1 MSVTSWVPT
10 VTRIN
15 DGDII
20 DQALLNTPIDQLTQ
34 RDQHLYDK
42 FAQLA
47 NKSVLVV
54 TDQPIHP
61 KASFTSGELALA
73 YYRSDSFGQGLDKGI
88 TGFSSSATSSM
99 FTPNVSN
106 YSFGMVKAV
115 NALKNTADLFIEG
128 LCELDVPL
136 NDSTLGLIQK
146 DANGVVETFAVGP
159 YYLSSKSPGK
169 ITNNPSGIPVYVG
182 YAISTTKFILHTN
195 VDEFSQFF
203 INYRYHV
210 LDRVAGTPVFTPT
223 STVTFTGSISAVTT
237 SNTVSVLTLNTAASG
252 GTLAIGSTIT
262 GTNVQANTT
271 ILALISGTLGATGS
285 TYSLSVPHRTA
296 VTLQSITATS
306 ASGTWTI
313 TNTNTNALG
322 WVPATGTFPAGAMF
336 RYNIPS
342 AAIMLSSDNFTTTEE
357 QQEAAELSKNLP
369 PLPANFNQ
377 LYSNGTLLR
386 YYDVYDTAGRYSID
400 SYGIWWYSNKA
411 NEVPWSQSY
420 PTTNNE
426 PSKWVSIKTA
436 LGTTS
441 RNNLFLSFSK
451 FNPAL
456 RTQLVSSLSPLTTSV
471 SNFIKFYSKDN
482 PSQQAVTGDLLIDID
497 APVTQ
502 VGFSATTLQALTEY
516 PTTSSATYT
525 AGRAVAALAYSKT
538 DGAFK
543 AVVTPVVSKLL
554 GTKGISVADQ
564 GHGVWQVSYLSEG
577 AVGLVDSIEPVNARL
592 EFRGLSSYI
601 KLPPTYT
608 TSYGFIGKIVLPQG
622 YFTGKDLNIVFH
634 LFGSSNVVSGGNGN
648 VSFSFEYSTV
658 SAANGAFPVAANT
671 LVGST
676 ATVPV
681 TTTFSMVSSGAYT
694 PYTSIKVAPSLTIP
708 GSVVS
713 EDSIVNFKIT
723 RVAPSS
729 SPYAGDIGVLATYWN
744 IPSAST

>member
-136 NDSTLGLIQK
+136 DDSTLGLIQK

-210 LDRVAGTPVFTPT
+210 LDRVAGTPTYT
-223 STVTFTGSISAVTT
+223 AGSTFTGTISAATPA
-237 SNTVSVLTLNTAASG
+237 NPVSVLTITVI
-252 GTLAIGSTIT
+252 GTGSLTLGAGLT
-262 GTNVQANTT
+262 GTNVLPNTT
-271 ILALISGTLGATGS
+271 VLARLSGTQGAVGS
-285 TYSLSVPHRTA
+285 TYSLSVPHSSA
-296 VTLQSITATS
+296 VSATNITGT
-306 ASGTWTI
+306 GTWAISGAT
-313 TNTNTNALG
+313 TNALG

-342 AAIMLSSDNFTTTEE
+342 AATMLNSDTFTTTAE

-386 YYDVYDTAGRYSID
+386 YYDEYDTAGRYSID
-400 SYGIWWYSNKA
+400 SYGIWWYSNKQ

-420 PTTNNE
+420 PTTNNT
-426 PSKWVSIKTA
+426 PSHWVSIKNSISPSA
-436 LGTTS
+436 

-471 SNFIKFYSKDN
+471 SNFIKLYSKDN

-502 VGFSATTLQALTEY
+502 VGFSATTLQALTDY

-564 GHGVWQVSYLSEG
+564 GQGVWQVSYLSEG

-634 LFGSSNVVSGGNGN
+634 LFGSSSVVSGGNGN

-658 SAANGAFPVAANT
+658 SAANGAFPVATNT

-676 ATVPV
+676 ATGPV

-694 PYTSIKVAPSLTIP
+694 AYTSIKVAPSLTIP

-729 SPYAGDIGVLATYWN
+729 SAYTGDIGVLATYWN

>member
-210 LDRVAGTPVFTPT
+210 LDRVAGQPTYTPG
-223 STVTFTGSISAVTT
+223 STFTGTISAATPA
-237 SNTVSVLTLNTAASG
+237 NPVSVLTITVI
-252 GTLAIGSTIT
+252 GTGSLTLGAGLT
-262 GTNVQANTT
+262 GTNVLPNTT
-271 ILALISGTLGATGS
+271 VLARVSGAQGTAGS
-285 TYSLSVPHRTA
+285 TYSLSVPHSSA
-296 VTLQSITATS
+296 VSATTIIGT
-306 ASGTWTI
+306 GTWAISGAT
-313 TNTNTNALG
+313 TNALG

-342 AAIMLSSDNFTTTEE
+342 AATMLSSDTFTTTEE

-386 YYDVYDTAGRYSID
+386 YYDVYDTGGRYSID
-400 SYGIWWYSNKA
+400 AYGIWWYSNKQ

-420 PTTNNE
+420 PTTSNLPAN
-426 PSKWVSIKTA
+426 WVSIKNTISPSA
-436 LGTTS
+436 

-456 RTQLVSSLSPLTTSV
+456 RTQLVSSLAPLTTPV
-471 SNFIKFYSKDN
+471 SNFIKFYNKDN

-497 APVTQ
+497 APVTP
-502 VGFSATTLQALTEY
+502 VGFAATTLQTLNDY
-516 PTTSSATYT
+516 PSTTSSSYT

-634 LFGSSNVVSGGNGN
+634 LFGSSSVVSGGSGN

-658 SAANGAFPVAANT
+658 SAANGAFPVATNT

-676 ATVPV
+676 ATPPV

-723 RVAPSS
+723 RILPSS
-729 SPYAGDIGVLATYWN
+729 SAYIGDIGVLATYWN